1 MFNYKMFKNVKIA
14 ILSFMIT
21 CLFFSC
27 RTAVESPRSLNDE
40 PLYMSRP
47 KILLESSRATL
58 PVLLS
63 WEEVKGAR
71 SYEVQVSD
79 KADFNSSLQ
88 NWTLRGNTFSLSN
101 VKSEM
106 VFLRIRSVY
115 PGGTSRWSET
125 LIIRKEGSEI
135 YLQWDR

>member
-1 MFNYKMFKNVKIA
+1 MFNYKIVKNVR
-14 ILSFMIT
+14 ILIQYLFII

-27 RTAVESPRSLNDE
+27 RTVEDTPESVSDE

-47 KILLESSRATL
+47 KILLESYRTSL
-58 PVLLS
+58 PVLLN
-63 WEEVKGAR
+63 WEEVNGAR

-88 NWTLRGNTFSLSN
+88 NWTLRGNSFSLAN
-101 VKSEM
+101 MKSETA
-106 VFLRIRSVY
+106 FLRIRSVY
-115 PGGTSRWSET
+115 PGGMSRWSET
-125 LIIRKEGSEI
+125 LIIRKDGSEI

>member
-1 MFNYKMFKNVKIA
+1 MLNYKMYENVKKA
-14 ILSFMIT
+14 IRYTIVIS
-21 CLFFSC
+21 LFFSC
-27 RTAVESPRSLNDE
+27 RTAVDSTQSVVDE

-47 KILLESSRATL
+47 KILLDSNRTSL

-63 WEEVKGAR
+63 WEEVNGAK
-71 SYEVQVSD
+71 SYEMQVSD
-79 KADFNSSLQ
+79 TADFNSSLQ
-88 NWTLRGNTFSLSN
+88 NWTLRGNTFSFSDM
-101 VKSEM
+101 KSEQM
-106 VFLRIRSVY
+106 FLRIRSVY